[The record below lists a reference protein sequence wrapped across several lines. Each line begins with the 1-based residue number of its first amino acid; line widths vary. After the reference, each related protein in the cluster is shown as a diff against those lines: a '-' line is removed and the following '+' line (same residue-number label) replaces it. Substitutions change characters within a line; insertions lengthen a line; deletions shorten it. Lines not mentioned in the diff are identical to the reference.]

1 MEDPF
6 DSLKDF
12 VCDDDTDHTP
22 WSHPDPLLAPV
33 LPPWTP
39 ERHAAHR
46 ERMMGN
52 KLNEGKPLSQETK
65 DKISAAKTGRPAKRE
80 HILARTGRN
89 LKPDHKMTKHGLYCR
104 KWRQKQ
110 RELGKLGK
118 LAQRTTDDAQ

>member
-12 VCDDDTDHTP
+12 VCDLDTDVTP
-22 WSHPDPLLAPV
+22 WSRIAPV
-33 LPPWTP
+33 LPPWTE

-52 KLNEGKPLSQETK
+52 KLNEGKHLSQETK
-65 DKISAAKTGRPAKRE
+65 DKISAFHKGRQHTRE
-80 HILARTGRN
+80 QILARTGKT
-89 LKPDHKMTKHGLYCR
+89 LKPDHLMTKHGLYCR
-104 KWRQKQ
+104 KWREKQ

-118 LAQRTTDDAQ
+118 LAQRPPEDAQ